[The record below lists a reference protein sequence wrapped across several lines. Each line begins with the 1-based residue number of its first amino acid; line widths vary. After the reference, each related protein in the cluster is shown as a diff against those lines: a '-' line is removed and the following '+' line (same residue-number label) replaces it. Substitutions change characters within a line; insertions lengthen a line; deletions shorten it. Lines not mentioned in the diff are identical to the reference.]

1 VTIKIFPL
9 NGEGP
14 EKVRFFIQRSAGDEE
29 SLLMLQHWLSLS
41 LGETKD
47 SGRQIDHRFIF
58 DDHYQWRGFENLTPM
73 TIL

>member
-47 SGRQIDHRFIF
+47 S
-58 DDHYQWRGFENLTPM
+58 DDKSITDLFLT
-73 TIL
+73 TIINGGALKI